1 MNMNQPIPDN
11 NSDKRD
17 LEAMLYVLR
26 DPAIDCETFEAR
38 MIDEP
43 LLAEAVS
50 HAVSLVFAI
59 KNQNEV
65 NVERQSLTKPTLATP
80 TASVAMPKFS
90 FDPAWMALATISAL
104 ISLFLL
110 NLDYT
115 SKDSSLEPMVE
126 VATAWTDL
134 QSTKMEQPSSDT
146 KNETS
151 LTSHFDLD
159 DSSLG
164 LETKSLDN
172 DLPDWILLAAI
183 ASDSMNAEMVQ

>member
-1 MNMNQPIPDN
+1 MNLPVPNHDTDQ
-11 NSDKRD
+11 RD

-26 DPAIDCETFEAR
+26 DPAIDCDAFEDR
-38 MIDEP
+38 MNDDP

-50 HAVSLVFAI
+50 NAVSLVFAI
-59 KNQNEV
+59 KNQSEV
-65 NVERQSLTKPTLATP
+65 NAECQSMTKPTLAKP

-90 FDPAWMALATISAL
+90 FDPAWMALATISAV

-110 NLDYT
+110 NLDYS
-115 SKDSSLEPMVE
+115 SKDGSAEPMFE

-134 QSTKMEQPSSDT
+134 QSTKIEQPSSDP
-146 KNETS
+146 KNEDS
-151 LTSHFDLD
+151 LASHSDFD
-159 DSSLG
+159 DSLLG
-164 LETKSLDN
+164 LESKSLDN